1 MEERLK
7 IITIQLKEDEFRRYK
22 STLDILEREKME
34 RETDLR
40 MQMEKNRELER
51 AVRDKDVI
59 VNELQSSYSDM
70 VRDNK
75 MKEQTIS
82 MMMREIQQYKET
94 IDNSVFNKDN
104 EISLLRRESVS
115 SRVVI
120 EEVERRRKIE
130 VDQLIKK
137 HEVEKKHHGLLI
149 DNLKNR
155 VYQLENTVQ
164 EMSRVIKILNQNSV
178 SPNPVHN

>member
-1 MEERLK
+1 MVDVYCFTLAGELLCQSEGSGHRGGD
-7 IITIQLKEDEFRRYK
+7 IGECRGSRRVGVK
-22 STLDILEREKME
+22 
-34 RETDLR
+34 
-40 MQMEKNRELER
+40 
-51 AVRDKDVI
+51 A
-59 VNELQSSYSDM
+59 
-70 VRDNK
+70 
-75 MKEQTIS
+75 
-82 MMMREIQQYKET
+82 
-94 IDNSVFNKDN
+94 
-104 EISLLRRESVS
+104 
-115 SRVVI
+115 
-120 EEVERRRKIE
+120 E